1 MKHNKLSLF
10 FLFSAFACCTT
21 ATSSGMIQ
29 EEQLTPDV
37 AAIADTNA
45 VNDIPEA
52 ADVKLTNDLD
62 KLISLLQKAS
72 EPTRENKIAAACTA
86 IGIGSM
92 TAFLTGSLYRLY
104 QNKPVINGRGYCI
117 KSCRC
122 GIFRPTLRSQVFG
135 QADRV
140 WREEIPWPCN
150 CGYFKMDVSDFARA
164 TALVGIPIG
173 LLTAGLSFLALNK
186 IIQQKD
192 SSELNTFA
200 EKLNT
205 FKAALSNNE
214 PLSQDNQIKLD
225 KIITLALAIFEKNN
239 STSTTAILKK
249 IALILGGATTFSFLS
264 TASYDDLLTDLYQ
277 SNITVENNIDSLE
290 KDRSKLLLIQTLAS
304 LLSGAGFTWLVTN
317 KLSESESLNMDA
329 LQEAIVHKLY
339 DFLPSEP
346 LAG

>member
-10 FLFSAFACCTT
+10 FLFSAFTCCTT

-92 TAFLTGSLYRLY
+92 TAFLTGSIYRLH
-104 QNKPVINGRGYCI
+104 QNKSAIDRRGYCI
-117 KSCRC
+117 KSCTC
-122 GIFRPTLRSQVFG
+122 AVFSPLLRNNQG
-135 QADRV
+135 RV
-140 WREEIPWPCN
+140 WRENNIPLPCN

-277 SNITVENNIDSLE
+277 SNITVENNIDSLKE
-290 KDRSKLLLIQTLAS
+290 DRSKLLLIQTLAS